1 MRSLSV
7 SRRTILVAVVLV
19 AMALLG
25 GVLLTRALSQP
36 RSECVLPLNSYSLT
50 STWNDSCLSTSPE
63 PSIGGDRYA
72 RFYTFT
78 LDSEMSLEINLT
90 STVDTYLY
98 VLRGHGAHGTV
109 VYENNDKELSGN
121 TNSVVSGIFQPGD
134 YTIEA
139 ITHHPS
145 TTDEFLLTVHRLP
158 EPIPTPIP
166 HTPEPTP
173 EPNTPE
179 PSPEP
184 GTPEPVPTELPTT
197 APVPTQAPPMSV
209 LVGASHHACVILDNG
224 SIDCWGDDAYGQVSG
239 HPSSGLYIALSLGAK
254 HSCALNQDGGI
265 VCWGAN
271 DKGQSSP
278 PSRQAYLVLMSGD
291 TYTCALHS
299 SDEVDCWGSFTREP
313 AATPTPLPTPSPT
326 PEPTPLPPTPVSTP
340 LPPTPEPAPLP
351 TPSPTSEPTATPTSI
366 PPCIIIGPTADLRK
380 CQFDNENFSDLNL
393 TEADFSGAHL
403 AGTKFKGAIL
413 IGAKFT
419 DANLTGADLSDADL
433 SDADL
438 SGADLR
444 HAKFSSA
451 ILDRVTVVGTTFRSG
466 NRGDD
471 SVMFRGAVLTNIVFD
486 SGTKLVEF
494 GFINAD
500 LSGSKFVGVD
510 LHQADLRSATLSET
524 DFSGADL
531 TGANLRSV
539 NLKPAIIDSRTQFRE
554 ADLSRADLSDKDAPD
569 CNFRGVDFEHANL
582 SRGTFS
588 DCDFRD
594 ADFTEANLADA
605 DFTDSEFDDA
615 DFDKADIEDAD
626 FEGADLVD
634 AKNLHKAEHVH
645 DADFDETK
653 CPDGTD
659 SDDTES
665 GSCYPDNLIP

>member
-1 MRSLSV
+1 M
-7 SRRTILVAVVLV
+7 SRRTISVAVSLV

-25 GVLLTRALSQP
+25 GILLTRALSQP
-36 RSECVLPLNSYSLT
+36 QSECVLPLNSYNVT
-50 STWNDSCLSTSPE
+50 GTWNDSCPSTSPA
-63 PSIGGDRYA
+63 PRVGGDRYA

-78 LDSEMSLEINLT
+78 LDSEASLEINLT
-90 STVDTYLY
+90 STEDTHLY
-98 VLRGHGAHGTV
+98 VLRGHGARGAI
-109 VYENNDKELSGN
+109 VYENDDKERSEN
-121 TNSVVSGIFQPGD
+121 TNSVVSEPFQPGD

-139 ITHHPS
+139 TTRHPS
-145 TTDEFLLTVHRLP
+145 TTGEFLLTVSRLP
-158 EPIPTPIP
+158 EPTPIP

-184 GTPEPVPTELPTT
+184 GTKEPVPTEIPTT
-197 APVPTQAPPMSV
+197 VSVPTEVPPVSI
-209 LVGASHHACVILDNG
+209 LVGAAHHACAILDDDG
-224 SIDCWGDDAYGQVSG
+224 IDCWGDDAFGQVSG
-239 HPSSGLYIALSLGAK
+239 HPSSGRYIALSLGAR
-254 HSCALNQDGGI
+254 HSCVLNQDGGI

-278 PSRQAYLVLMSGD
+278 PPRQAYLMLMSGD

-299 SDEVDCWGSFTREP
+299 SDEVDCWGSFSREP
-313 AATPTPLPTPSPT
+313 TATPTPLPPTPVPTPPPPT
-326 PEPTPLPPTPVSTP
+326 PEPTPLPPTPVPTP
-340 LPPTPEPAPLP
+340 PPPTPVPTPHP
-351 TPSPTSEPTATPTSI
+351 TPSPEPDPTATPTAV
-366 PPCIIIGPTADLRK
+366 PPCTVIAPGADLRK
-380 CQFDNENFSDLNL
+380 CQLDNKNFSDLNL

-419 DANLTGADLSDADL
+419 GANLTGADLSDADL
-433 SDADL
+433 SGVDL
-438 SGADLR
+438 NVADLR
-444 HAKFSSA
+444 HAKLSNA
-451 ILDRVTVVGTTFRSG
+451 ILDRVTVVGTIFRSG
-466 NRGDD
+466 NRRDD
-471 SVMFRGAVLTNIVFD
+471 NAMFRSAILTNVVFD
-486 SGTKLVEF
+486 SEIKLVGI

-510 LHQADLRSATLSET
+510 LHQADLRGATLSET

-539 NLKPAIIDSRTQFRE
+539 NLKTAIIDSRTQFRG

-582 SRGTFS
+582 SGGTFT